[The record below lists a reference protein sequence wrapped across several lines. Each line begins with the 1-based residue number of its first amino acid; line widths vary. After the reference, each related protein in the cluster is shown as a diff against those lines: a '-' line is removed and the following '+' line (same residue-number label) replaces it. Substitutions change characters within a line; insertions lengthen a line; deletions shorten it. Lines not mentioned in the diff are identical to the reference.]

1 MISGEFVKIYT
12 TLYVSKIRLK
22 YGIKDDQNHFYK
34 LLREKNMFWHMQ
46 EIWRES
52 GFEFVIGNGY

>member
-1 MISGEFVKIYT
+1 MTSGEFVKIYT

-22 YGIKDDQNHFYK
+22 YGIKDDQKHFYK
-34 LLREKNMFWHMQ
+34 LLRKQNMFCHMQ

-52 GFEFVIGNGY
+52 RFEFVIGNGY